1 MQALLFILNTLLTL
15 IVVAYLL
22 RVLMPL
28 VRADFRNPIGQAV
41 LTITSPLV
49 VPLRRIVPASKRR
62 LDVAAVIA
70 LLIVQFVGTALLLLV
85 ARATFSP
92 LRIVT
97 AGLYDLAS
105 TILQFYFVAIL
116 IYALLSWFASSGYN
130 PAHQIL
136 ARLCEPLLAPVRR
149 VIPPLGGLDLSA
161 LFVLIALQALQ
172 ILLR

>member
-15 IVVAYLL
+15 VVVAYLL

-41 LTITSPLV
+41 LAITNPLV
-49 VPLRRIVPASKRR
+49 VPLRKVLPPSKR
-62 LDVAAVIA
+62 LDAAAVVA
-70 LLIVQFVGTALLLLV
+70 LLIVQFAGTALLRLV
-85 ARATFSP
+85 GGGGFSP
-92 LRIVT
+92 GSILIG
-97 AGLYDLAS
+97 GLYELVQ

-116 IYALLSWFASSGYN
+116 IYALLSWFASGGYN

-136 ARLCEPLLAPVRR
+136 SRLCEPLLAPVRR

-161 LFVLIALQALQ
+161 LFVLIALQAVQ